1 MGIRPAKTCRSPWG
15 QPWARTSRRRPR
27 KSFVKGAP
35 NSKVRQYHMG
45 VDKKYEIEA
54 RLVALESIQL
64 RDVSMES
71 ARQAANKHLEK
82 NLENNYYLQIVP
94 FAHLVLR
101 EHSALGVAGADR
113 ISKGMKLA
121 FGRPKGRMARVW
133 RGDTFF
139 IARIMA
145 KDLPVL
151 RAAFT
156 RSQIKLSGSWKLV
169 LRDITKDADNIA
181 RKEHTF
187 KKKDIEKPK
196 EEVPG
201 AAATAA
207 GAEGAPAA
215 AGAEKGEKG
224 AAAPATGAAG
234 KGGAGEAKGG
244 AKGGAGGKEKK

>member
-1 MGIRPAKTCRSPWG
+1 MAIRPARTCRSPFG

-45 VDKKYEIEA
+45 VDKKYEVEA
-54 RLVALESIQL
+54 RLVALKSIQL

-139 IARIMA
+139 LARVMA
-145 KDLPVL
+145 RDLPVL

-156 RSQIKLSGSWKLV
+156 RAQIKLSGSWKLV
-169 LRDITKDADNIA
+169 LRDITKDAANLS
-181 RKEHTF
+181 RKEHAF

-196 EEVPG
+196 EPAPG
-201 AAATAA
+201 EAAAAA
-207 GAEGAPAA
+207 AEGAATPAA
-215 AGAEKGEKG
+215 AGAAAGTGEKG
-224 AAAPATGAAG
+224 AAAAG
-234 KGGAGEAKGG
+234 KGEAKGG
-244 AKGGAGGKEKK
+244 AAGGKAEKK